1 MRRLL
6 YVACAVVFMDA
17 MFFAALTPLLPG
29 YRASLGLSETSV
41 GVLSGSY
48 AAGTLALALPAGWF
62 AARFS
67 PRTAALVGL
76 VGIGVFSPVFGFA
89 DQVWLLDL
97 SRFLQGGSGAM
108 MWAGAMSWVIAVG
121 PEDKRG
127 EMVGT
132 MVAAAVVGELLGAPI
147 GALAHEVGT
156 EPVFGAVFV
165 GAAVLF
171 GLALAIP
178 AGSRM
183 EPQSLGEA
191 AAALRRSS
199 IWPAAIGLAA
209 PSFAFGVALVL
220 GPLQLDDLGAS
231 PILIAASFAAGSIA
245 ESLIGP
251 VIGRHSDRVGRSG
264 PYVIGVGLT
273 ALALLLLG
281 ALAFLPVTCAA
292 VVLASV
298 GAGLAFTPAIALVSD
313 FAEAAGLNQ
322 GYASGASNAAW
333 GGGQMLGSV
342 VGGALASV
350 SFVLPAA
357 VTAGVLAVGAMASR
371 ASIGIGE
378 RD

>member
-1 MRRLL
+1 
-6 YVACAVVFMDA
+6 
-17 MFFAALTPLLPG
+17 
-29 YRASLGLSETSV
+29 
-41 GVLSGSY
+41 
-48 AAGTLALALPAGWF
+48 
-62 AARFS
+62 
-67 PRTAALVGL
+67 
-76 VGIGVFSPVFGFA
+76 
-89 DQVWLLDL
+89 
-97 SRFLQGGSGAM
+97 
-108 MWAGAMSWVIAVG
+108 
-121 PEDKRG
+121 
-127 EMVGT
+127 
-132 MVAAAVVGELLGAPI
+132 
-147 GALAHEVGT
+147 
-156 EPVFGAVFV
+156 
-165 GAAVLF
+165 
-171 GLALAIP
+171 
-178 AGSRM
+178 
-183 EPQSLGEA
+183 
-191 AAALRRSS
+191 
-199 IWPAAIGLAA
+199 
-209 PSFAFGVALVL
+209 
-220 GPLQLDDLGAS
+220 
-231 PILIAASFAAGSIA
+231 
-245 ESLIGP
+245 